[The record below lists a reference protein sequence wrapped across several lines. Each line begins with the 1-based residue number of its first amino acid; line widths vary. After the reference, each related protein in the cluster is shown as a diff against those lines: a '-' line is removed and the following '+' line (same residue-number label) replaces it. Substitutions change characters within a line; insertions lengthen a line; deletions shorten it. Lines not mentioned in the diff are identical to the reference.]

1 MGTIM
6 PGLVKIRL
14 RWGLAEAFAVAVVG
28 LAYVRIMTSIE
39 PDIARPVAKRPQNRP
54 NECCP

>member
-14 RWGLAEAFAVAVVG
+14 RWGLAEALPPPVVG
-28 LAYVRIMTSIE
+28 LAYVRIMPSIE
-39 PDIARPVAKRPQNRP
+39 TSGPILTFAPLGVWLFC
-54 NECCP
+54 EC

>member
-14 RWGLAEAFAVAVVG
+14 GWGLAEAFAVAVVG

-39 PDIARPVAKRPQNRP
+39 PDIARPVSKRPQKP
-54 NECCP
+54 TK